1 MSYAERMSFDYVEQ
15 TCPAVDAL
23 TDTCLELVQEDLEKL
38 LLGILTQ
45 EQIQEIGD
53 LVQYRVVTLIGKV
66 KNNATEKMREAL
78 IDCCYDLKKMEDER
92 DNALSDV
99 DKIEQ
104 DKDRYESDADYYKT
118 EADRLENLVYEL
130 ECKLEDKL

>member
-1 MSYAERMSFDYVEQ
+1 M
-15 TCPAVDAL
+15 T
-23 TDTCLELVQEDLEKL
+23 
-38 LLGILTQ
+38 
-45 EQIQEIGD
+45 
-53 LVQYRVVTLIGKV
+53 
-66 KNNATEKMREAL
+66 
-78 IDCCYDLKKMEDER
+78 LKKMEDER

-130 ECKLEDKL
+130 ECKLENKL

>member
-38 LLGILTQ
+38 LSGILTQ

-53 LVQYRVVTLIGKV
+53 FVQYRVETLIGKV
-66 KNNATEKMREAL
+66 KDNATERLRTAL
-78 IDCCYDLKKMEDER
+78 IDCCSDLKTMEYER
-92 DNALSDV
+92 DSALSDV
-99 DKIEQ
+99 DKVEQ
-104 DKDRYESDADYYKT
+104 EKDMCESDSDYYRA
-118 EADRLENLVYEL
+118 EANRLENLVYEL